1 MTTVSRPGASI
12 HPYTRAACWLLL
24 GAALGVPAGW
34 AFGAWRSGAALADA
48 GLFAPRAALAH
59 AVYAPEVRHPVE
71 VGADEKPHL
80 TAWLSKRLQ
89 AEVRAPDFAAA
100 GFALLGGRLLPG
112 EGPMGINAPL
122 PVAQFMYENA
132 AGRRVTLYLRNARA
146 TEPRAEP
153 RYMAVR
159 GVAVMHWAKD
169 GLAYALASVD
179 VSRAE
184 LDRLAHLTL
193 RGNP

>member
-1 MTTVSRPGASI
+1 MFRPGTSI
-12 HPYTRAACWLLL
+12 NPYIGAMGCLLM
-24 GAALGVPAGW
+24 GAAIGVPAGW
-34 AFGAWRSGAALADA
+34 VLSAWRSGDALADA
-48 GLFAPRAALAH
+48 GFFAPRAALAH

-71 VGADEKPHL
+71 VWAEEKPHL
-80 TAWLSKRLQ
+80 VAWLSKRLQ
-89 AEVRAPDFAAA
+89 AEVRAPDFADA

-112 EGPMGINAPL
+112 EGAVGTDAPL

-146 TEPRAEP
+146 REPRAEP
-153 RYMAVR
+153 RYMAAR
-159 GVAVMHWAKD
+159 GVGVMHWARD

-184 LDRLAHLTL
+184 LDRLVHLTR